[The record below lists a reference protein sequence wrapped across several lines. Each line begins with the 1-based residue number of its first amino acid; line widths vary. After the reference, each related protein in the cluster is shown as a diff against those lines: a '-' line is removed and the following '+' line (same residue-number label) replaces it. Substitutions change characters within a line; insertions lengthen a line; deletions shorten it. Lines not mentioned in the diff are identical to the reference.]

1 MRIAQVVPLWEQIQ
15 SLAYSGVKRLVG
27 RFVDED
33 ECVGGGYD
41 VTLFATDD
49 SLVLARSEGIY
60 SSVLWLGSPS
70 QGWGQELSI
79 AGYSN
84 HEAQHLRNVFVAIMC
99 RIFSPEGVDFFK
111 HEMKPYGEVLFHSMI
126 NCRIKIDYQQQ
137 QFAA

>member
-15 SLAYSGVKRLVG
+15 SLAYSGVKRVVG
-27 RFVDED
+27 WFVGED
-33 ECVGGGYD
+33 ECVGGGDD
-41 VTLFATDD
+41 VTLFTAGD
-49 SLVLARSEGIY
+49 SLALARSERIY
-60 SSVLWLGSPS
+60 PSVLRLDSPS

-84 HEAQHLRNVFVAIMC
+84 HQAQHLRNVFVAIMC

-111 HEMKPYGEVLFHSMI
+111 HEMKPYGKVLFHSMI